1 MGIFKRIKD
10 IATADFN
17 DALDRLEDPI
27 SMLKHYLRELE
38 GEIGKAQKALAQQLY
53 IEKKFEAVIESTI
66 DRVQKRARQAELAV
80 ERGEDQIARLAI
92 EDKLQQEKK
101 LRLYEGQY
109 HTIKN
114 QTNLLYDELDKLKEK
129 YDELQ
134 DRKLLLVSR
143 MTAAKVSNDISQV
156 LSSINPDRA
165 VKGFIRVEEEILKLE
180 AKSQANQYFT
190 KANAGRIENV
200 LGTYSHEDVEK
211 ELEKLKSSRLETV

>member
-1 MGIFKRIKD
+1 MGIFNRIKN
-10 IATADFN
+10 IATADLN

-27 SMLKHYLRELE
+27 SMLKQYLRELE

-53 IEKKFEAVIESTI
+53 IEKKFEAVIEGTI
-66 DRVQKRARQAELAV
+66 DRIQKRARQAELAV
-80 ERGEDQIARLAI
+80 EKGEDQIARLAI

-101 LRLYEGQY
+101 LRVYEGQY

-129 YDELQ
+129 FDELQ

-156 LSSINPDRA
+156 LASINPDRA
-165 VKGFIRVEEEILKLE
+165 VKGFLRVEEEILKLE

-190 KANAGRIENV
+190 HASAGRIESV
-200 LGTYSHEDVEK
+200 LGTYTNEDIEK

>member
-10 IATADFN
+10 IATADVN

-27 SMLKHYLRELE
+27 SMLKQYLRELE

-143 MTAAKVSNDISQV
+143 MTAAKVTNDISQV

-165 VKGFIRVEEEILKLE
+165 VKGFIKVEEEILKLE

-190 KANAGRIENV
+190 KANVGRIESV
-200 LGTYSHEDVEK
+200 LGTYSHEDVER

>member
-1 MGIFKRIKD
+1 MGIFNRLKN
-10 IATADFN
+10 IATADLN

-27 SMLKHYLRELE
+27 SMLKQYLRELE

-80 ERGEDQIARLAI
+80 EKGEDQIARLAI

-101 LRLYEGQY
+101 LRVYEGQY

-129 YDELQ
+129 FDELQ

-156 LSSINPDRA
+156 LASINPDRA
-165 VKGFIRVEEEILKLE
+165 VKGFLRVEEEILKLE
-180 AKSQANQYFT
+180 AKSQANHYFT
-190 KANAGRIENV
+190 NTSTGRIESV
-200 LGTYSHEDVEK
+200 LGTYTNEDVEK
-211 ELEKLKSSRLETV
+211 ELEKLKTSRLETV

>member
-10 IATADFN
+10 IATADVN

-27 SMLKHYLRELE
+27 SMLKQYLRELE

-156 LSSINPDRA
+156 LASINPERA

-180 AKSQANQYFT
+180 AKSQANQYFSKT
-190 KANAGRIENV
+190 NTGRIESV

>member
-1 MGIFKRIKD
+1 MGILKRIKD

-17 DALDRLEDPI
+17 DALDKLEDPI
-27 SMLKHYLRELE
+27 SMLKQYLRELE

-66 DRVQKRARQAELAV
+66 ERVQKRARQAELAV

-114 QTNLLYDELDKLKEK
+114 QTHLLYDELDKLKEK

-156 LSSINPDRA
+156 LASINPDRA

-190 KANAGRIENV
+190 KANAGRIESV
-200 LGTYSHEDVEK
+200 LETYSHEDVEK
-211 ELEKLKSSRLETV
+211 ELEKLKSLRLETV

>member
-27 SMLKHYLRELE
+27 SMLKQYLRELE

-180 AKSQANQYFT
+180 AKSQANQYFK

>member
-1 MGIFKRIKD
+1 MGIFNRLKN
-10 IATADFN
+10 IATADLN

-27 SMLKHYLRELE
+27 SMLKQYLRELE

-53 IEKKFEAVIESTI
+53 IEKKFEAVIEGTI

-80 ERGEDQIARLAI
+80 EKGENQIARLAI

-101 LRLYEGQY
+101 LRMYEAQY

-129 YDELQ
+129 FDELQ

-156 LSSINPDRA
+156 LASINPDRA
-165 VKGFIRVEEEILKLE
+165 VQGFLRVEEEILKLE

-190 KANAGRIENV
+190 HANAGRIESV
-200 LGTYSHEDVEK
+200 LGTYTNEDVEK

>member
-27 SMLKHYLRELE
+27 SMLKQYLRELE

>member
-27 SMLKHYLRELE
+27 SMLKQYLRELE

-165 VKGFIRVEEEILKLE
+165 IKGFIRVEEEILKLE

-200 LGTYSHEDVEK
+200 LETYSHEDVEK

>member
-27 SMLKHYLRELE
+27 SMLKQYLRELE

-156 LSSINPDRA
+156 LASINPDRA

-190 KANAGRIENV
+190 KANAGRIESV

>member
-27 SMLKHYLRELE
+27 SMLKQYLRELE

-200 LGTYSHEDVEK
+200 LETYSHEDVEK

>member
-17 DALDRLEDPI
+17 DALDKLEDPI
-27 SMLKHYLRELE
+27 SMLKQYLRELE

-101 LRLYEGQY
+101 LRVYEGQY

-190 KANAGRIENV
+190 KANSGRIESV